1 MISKEDYKYLK
12 KNNLKKIFTIL
23 TQSDWLT
30 TLFDLKLLR
39 FLSKNDLGY
48 WFYEY
53 CKIRFFITQ
62 KVSIPM
68 LVAILTTRCTLNCKE
83 CCAFVNRYKKE
94 NHLAPIKFEKFKQ
107 DLDLMLKAV
116 DNVMIFQIVGG
127 EPLLCKDLPQM
138 IRYAAS
144 KKQIKHI
151 FITTNCTLMPS
162 EELIKAL
169 KETKTSVEISLY
181 KNATGVN
188 QHYYE
193 IKILLEKNNIR
204 YSGWIEKV
212 DSGFSKM
219 QDIHEDNNEK
229 LYLNCFASKCN
240 TLCDGKFYL
249 CPATVYMDR
258 NILKDSYNDEIID
271 ITDKN
276 LTTKL
281 INFYSKETHNYC
293 SYCHF
298 DFSAKPTTAGEQ
310 DTICK

>member
-1 MISKEDYKYLK
+1 MNIYFKRYLRTIYDRIYNWDVLYDLFKLDFWRLFRKSKKGQKLFYNYLK
-12 KNNLKKIFTIL
+12 
-23 TQSDWLT
+23 
-30 TLFDLKLLR
+30 LR
-39 FLSKNDLGY
+39 FLATG
-48 WFYEY
+48 
-53 CKIRFFITQ
+53 
-62 KVSIPM
+62 KVVIPF
-68 LVAILTTRCTLNCKE
+68 LSVFVTTNCSLNCKE

-144 KKQIKHI
+144 RKQIKHI
-151 FITTNCTLMPS
+151 FITTNCTIMPS
-162 EELIKAL
+162 EELLKTL

-193 IKILLEKNNIR
+193 IKNILEKNNIR

-219 QDIHEDNNEK
+219 QNIYEDNNNEK

-258 NILKDSYNDEIID
+258 NILNNSFQDEIID
-271 ITDKN
+271 ISNKN
-276 LTTKL
+276 LPQKL
-281 INFYSKETHNYC
+281 INFYSKETHNLC

-298 DFSAKPTTAGEQ
+298 DFSSKPCIAGEQ
-310 DTICK
+310 ERIP